1 MPLISVLR
9 QSVLP
14 KSIPSYERLVRF
26 VAERARND
34 ADTFKWSTRVT
45 SGSEGQSFAFVAPAE
60 SFVELTTRGGP
71 DAMIRRLYGES
82 DGDAVLEALGEGLT
96 SSSNVI
102 LQPRE
107 DLGAQVV
114 QLGTPPPLAVLTRLR
129 PTPAGT
135 AATEELI
142 RKVIEAAAKVDDER
156 IYNVAQ
162 AVIGDLGVYLVMQPI
177 SDPAQLDKQ
186 SSVPELLS
194 EAFGPQEGEQ
204 IYREGV
210 AAIQDAQAELSV
222 LREDLSNLQ

>member
-9 QSVLP
+9 QSVAP

-34 ADTFKWSTRVT
+34 ADTFKWSARVT

-60 SFVELTTRGGP
+60 SFVELTAREGP
-71 DAMIRRLYGES
+71 DAMIRRLYGGS
-82 DGDAVLEALGEGLT
+82 DGDAINEALGEGVT

-114 QLGTPPPLAVLTRLR
+114 QLGSPPPLAVLTRLR
-129 PTPAGT
+129 PTPAG
-135 AATEELI
+135 ASATEELI

-162 AVIGDLGVYLVMQPI
+162 AVIGDLGNYLVMQPI
-177 SDPAQLDKQ
+177 ADPAQLDRQ
-186 SSVPELLS
+186 SSVPELLI
-194 EAFGPQEGEQ
+194 EAFGATEGEQ
-204 IYREGV
+204 IFREGT
-210 AAIQDAQAELSV
+210 AAIEDAQAELSV
-222 LREDLSNLQ
+222 LREDLSNLA